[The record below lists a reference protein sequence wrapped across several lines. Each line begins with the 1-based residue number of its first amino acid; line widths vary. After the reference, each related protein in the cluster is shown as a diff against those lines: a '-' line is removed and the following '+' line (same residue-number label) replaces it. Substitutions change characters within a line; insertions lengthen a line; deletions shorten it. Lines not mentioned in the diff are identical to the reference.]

1 MLWPSS
7 VFFFIYHT
15 IHTICY
21 EEQQSVKVKCE
32 PLISVWK
39 KYFNKSL
46 EKMPFPFWNHSSLKT
61 KKQKN
66 QWIHS
71 YDYKLPYNIQRPL
84 YPIAVYTGH
93 ITNFKQRASLPAYT
107 FRYPLILSTQANT
120 WIYAL
125 QTEEE
130 QHSRLILKE
139 ASKQKYLTFTFSVWR
154 FSEYKTCEKH

>member
-1 MLWPSS
+1 M
-7 VFFFIYHT
+7 FFFSYIIPYT
-15 IHTICY
+15 QY
-21 EEQQSVKVKCE
+21 VMRNNSQWRSNVNLLFQFGRN
-32 PLISVWK
+32 ISTNPWK
-39 KYFNKSL
+39 KCLSLSEITAALKQKNK
-46 EKMPFPFWNHSSLKT
+46 
-61 KKQKN
+61 KN